1 MMFFGSLLFTSFVLG
16 ASAVTI
22 SSLRS
27 RGITY
32 STTPTPPSQDPWY
45 TVPANFENT
54 APGTILRVRVA
65 PGNIPSI
72 IGNCS
77 QAYHLL
83 YRTTDARYRPSWA
96 VTTLYVPL
104 SPTNATSSGST
115 GDALL
120 SYQFPYNSADV
131 DSSPSYTWAAGVQS
145 PDLPNALG
153 LGWYVNFPD
162 FEGPLAAFPA
172 GIQEGHAVLDSIR
185 AVLSSG
191 FGLSPSTRYAMWG
204 YSGGSVSSTWAAEL
218 QAAYAPELN
227 FSGMAIGGI
236 VPNVTN
242 TFNLI
247 SGNFYAGLLPAGL
260 LGITAQYPEA
270 REYLVSRL
278 KINGTYNATTFLK
291 SLDIDFETGNILYQ
305 YQDIFNYFIGGK
317 ADLEVPLI
325 QDIFNANGYQGYH
338 GIPQMPTFVYKAI
351 HDELS
356 PVEDSDALVDRY
368 CSVRA
373 NILYQRNTVG
383 SHLDEDS
390 NGDARAFEW
399 LKTVLNGSYGSQYST
414 EGCTIQ
420 NVTVGV
426 WNATLLV

>member
-1 MMFFGSLLFTSFVLG
+1 MILIKLLFASFILAASAFAAPSLL
-16 ASAVTI
+16 
-22 SSLRS
+22 S
-27 RGITY
+27 RDITY
-32 STTPTPPSQDPWY
+32 STTPIPPSQDPWY
-45 TVPANFENT
+45 TAPPNFEDA
-54 APGTILRVRVA
+54 APGTIFKVRIA
-65 PGNIPSI
+65 PGNTPSVI
-72 IGNCS
+72 DNCS

-83 YRTTDARYRPSWA
+83 YSTTDARHRPSWA

-104 SPTNATSSGST
+104 SANHVTTSSST

-131 DSSPSYTWAAGVQS
+131 DSSPSYT
-145 PDLPNALG
+145 PDLASALG

-172 GIQEGHAVLDSIR
+172 GIQEGHAVLDSVR
-185 AVLSSG
+185 AVLSSS
-191 FGLSPSTRYAMWG
+191 FGLSPSARYAIWG
-204 YSGGSVSSTWAAEL
+204 YSGGSLSSTWAAEL

-236 VPNVTN
+236 VPNITN
-242 TFNLI
+242 AFNLI
-247 SGNFYAGLLPAGL
+247 SRSFYAGLVPAGL
-260 LGITAQYPEA
+260 LGITAEYREA

-278 KINGTYNATTFLK
+278 KTNGTYNATTFLK
-291 SLDIDFETGNILYQ
+291 SLNIDFETGNVLYQ

-338 GIPQMPTFVYKAI
+338 SIPQMPTFVYKAI

-356 PVEDSDALVDRY
+356 PVQDADALVERY
-368 CSVRA
+368 CSVGA

-383 SHLDEDS
+383 YHLDEDT
-390 NGDARAFEW
+390 NGDARALEW
-399 LKTVLNGSYGSQYST
+399 LATVLDGSYST
-414 EGCTIQ
+414 KYPTQGCTFQ

-426 WNATLLV
+426 WNATTI